1 MVKRFIQV
9 GTGGFGRY
17 WCRRI
22 LPAVADVAV
31 PVAAVDVN
39 REALQNAEFAGI
51 PEENRYTD
59 IREALKNHKA
69 DFLVLVIPPEY
80 REEYIDLAIEYGLD
94 VLCEKPLGASM
105 EACVRIYN
113 RMKKAGLKLAVTMSH
128 RFEHEKQTVEQLV
141 KSGSYGKLNYLVSR
155 LNIVR
160 GLYANIDTVERY
172 VTSCLVHNLDTMR
185 GVAGANVKTVY
196 AVYWPHVDNGEYIG
210 WSGLTMLEMTNGV
223 RASLEES
230 FANGSTLDGWSDEYL
245 RAECTDGT
253 IIADHKRVTVR
264 SDCGLPY
271 PREAEM
277 PQAKGEHWSHDRI
290 LREFVSW
297 LDGGD
302 APTTCIEDNMQCA
315 ALMFA
320 AIESA
325 KSGQKIDVQEY
336 LSRYL

>member
-1 MVKRFIQV
+1 
-9 GTGGFGRY
+9 
-17 WCRRI
+17 
-22 LPAVADVAV
+22 
-31 PVAAVDVN
+31 
-39 REALQNAEFAGI
+39 
-51 PEENRYTD
+51 
-59 IREALKNHKA
+59 
-69 DFLVLVIPPEY
+69 
-80 REEYIDLAIEYGLD
+80 
-94 VLCEKPLGASM
+94 
-105 EACVRIYN
+105 
-113 RMKKAGLKLAVTMSH
+113 
-128 RFEHEKQTVEQLV
+128 
-141 KSGSYGKLNYLVSR
+141 
-155 LNIVR
+155 
-160 GLYANIDTVERY
+160 
-172 VTSCLVHNLDTMR
+172 
-185 GVAGANVKTVY
+185 
-196 AVYWPHVDNGEYIG
+196 
-210 WSGLTMLEMTNGV
+210 MLEMTNGV